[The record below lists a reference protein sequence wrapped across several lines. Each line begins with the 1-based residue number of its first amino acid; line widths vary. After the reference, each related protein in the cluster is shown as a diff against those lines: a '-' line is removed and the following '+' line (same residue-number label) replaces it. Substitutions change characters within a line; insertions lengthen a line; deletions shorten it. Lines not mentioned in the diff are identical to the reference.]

1 MWQSAAF
8 LKCEKAH
15 DARRCAHLFE
25 LMSSECAEPTDLT
38 WLGLAGLGLAGLGW
52 TSHPQAHPHPSPP
65 ILQVRGRV
73 LPLRS
78 GPPSANVSLEH
89 TRARAD
95 AALLTCRVH
104 AARALAHVAQLISGL
119 YEPLLTYLLTY
130 LLTCLL
136 ACLLTYLLTLA
147 RSRGAAHP
155 WPLRALTYLL
165 TYLRACLLTY
175 ARSLAHV
182 AQLIRGLYEPF
193 VRDWHAAFGRES
205 LLVLKAE
212 DLLDRPAQ
220 ARPPDLT

>member
-104 AARALAHVAQLISGL
+104 AARALAHVAQLIRGL

-130 LLTCLL
+130 VL
-136 ACLLTYLLTLA
+136 ACLLTLA
-147 RSRGAAHP
+147 RSLTWRSSSVASTS
-155 WPLRALTYLL
+155 PLCAIGTLPSAVRVSSCSRLRTCSTDRHRRVHLT
-165 TYLRACLLTY
+165 
-175 ARSLAHV
+175 
-182 AQLIRGLYEPF
+182 
-193 VRDWHAAFGRES
+193 
-205 LLVLKAE
+205 
-212 DLLDRPAQ
+212 
-220 ARPPDLT
+220 